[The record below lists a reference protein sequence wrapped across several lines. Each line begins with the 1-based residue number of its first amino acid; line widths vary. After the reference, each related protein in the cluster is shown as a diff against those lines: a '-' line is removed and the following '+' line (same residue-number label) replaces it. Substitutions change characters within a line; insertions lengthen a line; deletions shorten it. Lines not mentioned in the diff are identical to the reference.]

1 MKENP
6 AYNLLRDK
14 VLALERQ
21 FARSSKAENELRRK
35 EQELRLITDNL
46 PGLVSYIDP
55 SERYRFINLG
65 GARWFGMSQEEI
77 IGKPLKD
84 ILGETSYA
92 MIKEYVA
99 AALSGRHVRYES
111 SLLPL
116 KHGGPRWVI
125 ADCVPDIDET
135 GKINGYFGLVFDI
148 TDRKN
153 AEDLLKESEEHYRVL
168 FEDSRDAIIITDGEG
183 RIIDANKAA
192 FNLLGYSKKEMFGQ
206 NMGTHYVDNSQLKAL
221 RQRMENYGFVKDF
234 EVRLRKKDGTEI
246 DCLSTANERRDAQGR
261 LLRRQGIIRDITRQK
276 KMVEQL
282 NHQILRNQLIL
293 QNAIDGFLILNSEGH
308 ILEANSAAASI
319 LGYSPDEMRE
329 LTIADLEATSHS
341 QEGAGG
347 SPRDLCG
354 GSDRLEMEFVCK
366 DHRKITVEIS
376 ISSVEQDG
384 QELCFAFFHDITE
397 RKKTQQE
404 LLKRERKLKIQ
415 HRNLEEVN
423 TALRV
428 LLKKRE
434 EDKSNLEENVLSNI
448 KGLVF
453 PYLEKLKQARLDR
466 NQMMYVSILESH
478 LNDIVSPFAQKLS
491 SQYFGF
497 TPQEIRIAS
506 MVKEGL
512 TNKEIAEI
520 LGTCVRTIAF
530 HRENIR
536 KKLGLKNK
544 KANLET
550 HLMSL

>member
-1 MKENP
+1 
-6 AYNLLRDK
+6 
-14 VLALERQ
+14 
-21 FARSSKAENELRRK
+21 
-35 EQELRLITDNL
+35 
-46 PGLVSYIDP
+46 
-55 SERYRFINLG
+55 
-65 GARWFGMSQEEI
+65 
-77 IGKPLKD
+77 
-84 ILGETSYA
+84 
-92 MIKEYVA
+92 
-99 AALSGRHVRYES
+99 
-111 SLLPL
+111 
-116 KHGGPRWVI
+116 
-125 ADCVPDIDET
+125 
-135 GKINGYFGLVFDI
+135 
-148 TDRKN
+148 
-153 AEDLLKESEEHYRVL
+153 
-168 FEDSRDAIIITDGEG
+168 
-183 RIIDANKAA
+183 
-192 FNLLGYSKKEMFGQ
+192 
-206 NMGTHYVDNSQLKAL
+206 
-221 RQRMENYGFVKDF
+221 
-234 EVRLRKKDGTEI
+234 
-246 DCLSTANERRDAQGR
+246 
-261 LLRRQGIIRDITRQK
+261 
-276 KMVEQL
+276 
-282 NHQILRNQLIL
+282 
-293 QNAIDGFLILNSEGH
+293 
-308 ILEANSAAASI
+308 
-319 LGYSPDEMRE
+319 SPDEMRE

-536 KKLGLKNK
+536 KTLGLKNK